1 MSSTKVSNPSD
12 FEKIVLH
19 ELRIAGYDAE
29 LAKSNA
35 TGHDIVARKG
45 GQVLAVQVKNFK
57 SKVSVPYLKKF
68 ADWLEKPQEIVF
80 TGGLY
85 IAANGYSKPA
95 LTYCESSDTKIQGLG
110 VCEIGAL
117 KWIDLEGPE
126 GESVSQND
134 SRRYVGVFTCKGG
147 VGKTTVAAH
156 LAGAF
161 ALIGYDSVL
170 VDLDKQGNLRKLL
183 DEGVYLPSK
192 GKNTTGHR
200 VAVVDHDDWD
210 ELAYDEKLIVCDCNP
225 ELEANP
231 KQLIEKFDYCIVPI
245 TLNPLGINKNADV
258 IYRTFV
264 NIRKINP
271 TAELFVLVNNFY
283 SKEERK
289 NRILNNLLKHNL
301 KKLLSADSKF
311 HYIDPIEDHVSI
323 RHSSQ
328 LMYWGYDSIVEF
340 SDPQL
345 AFKSFGGRS
354 LPREDF
360 LALAEFLEGCIE
372 LEVTRKAA

>member
-1 MSSTKVSNPSD
+1 MSSTKVSNPFD

-19 ELRIAGYDAE
+19 ELRNAGYEVE
-29 LAKSNA
+29 LAPTNA
-35 TGHDIVARKG
+35 NGHDIVARLN

-68 ADWLEKPQEIVF
+68 ADWLEKPQEVAF

-85 IAANGYSKPA
+85 VAANGYSKPA
-95 LTYCESSDTKIQGLG
+95 LTYYESTDTKIQGLG
-110 VCEIGAL
+110 LCEIGNL
-117 KWIDLEGPE
+117 KWINLDEPE
-126 GESVSQND
+126 DKSEPQID

-183 DEGVYLPSK
+183 DEGVYLPSP
-192 GKNTTGHR
+192 GKQSVGQQ

-210 ELAYDEKLIVCDCNP
+210 EQAHDEKLIVCDCNP

-245 TLNPLGINKNADV
+245 TMNPLGINKNADV

-283 SKEERK
+283 AKEERK
-289 NRILNNLLKHNL
+289 NRILNNLLKHSL
-301 KKLLSADSKF
+301 KDLLGADSKF
-311 HYIDPIEDHVSI
+311 HYIDPIEDQISI
-323 RHSSQ
+323 RHSAQ
-328 LMYWGYDSIVEF
+328 LMYWGYDSIIEF

-354 LPREDF
+354 LPRADF
-360 LALAEFLEGCIE
+360 LALAEFLEGRTEIDC
-372 LEVTRKAA
+372 TKKAA